1 MHVNPHC
8 NCTGMMKKLFSKHL
22 SLYVCI
28 LLSATHATAGP
39 NRLSPCPNSPNCVS
53 SQSTDSA
60 RFIEPLRYTGR
71 LADARQKLI
80 DLLENSK
87 RTRLISVETDYL
99 HAEFRSLIL
108 NFVDDVEFYFS
119 SEDPIV
125 HVRSASRTGYYDFGV
140 NRRRVERLRATFEN
154 SAK

>member
-8 NCTGMMKKLFSKHL
+8 DCTGMMKNLFSKHL

-28 LLSATHATAGP
+28 LLSAAHAAAGS
-39 NRLSPCPNSPNCVS
+39 NRLAPCPDTPNCVS
-53 SQSTDSA
+53 SQSPDPA
-60 RFIEPLRYTGR
+60 RYIEPLRYTGN
-71 LADARQKLI
+71 LADAKQKLI

-87 RTRLISVETDYL
+87 RSRLISVETDYI
-99 HAEFRSLIL
+99 HAEFRSLIF

-119 SEDPIV
+119 SADCII

-140 NRRRVERLRATFEN
+140 NRRRVERLRGAFEN
-154 SAK
+154 FQK

>member
-1 MHVNPHC
+1 
-8 NCTGMMKKLFSKHL
+8 MMKNLFSKHL

-28 LLSATHATAGP
+28 LLSATPAAAGP
-39 NRLSPCPNSPNCVS
+39 SRISPCPDSPNCVS
-53 SQSTDSA
+53 SQSNDSA
-60 RFIEPLRYTGR
+60 HFIEPLRYTGN

-80 DLLENSK
+80 ELLENSK
-87 RTRLISVETDYL
+87 HTRLISAETDYI
-99 HAEFRSLIL
+99 HAEFRSLIF

-119 SEDPIV
+119 SEDRII

-140 NRRRVERLRATFEN
+140 NRRRVERLRGTFEN

>member
-1 MHVNPHC
+1 
-8 NCTGMMKKLFSKHL
+8 MMKKLFSKHL

-87 RTRLISVETDYL
+87 RTRLISVETDYI